1 MAHPTH
7 GGARWG
13 RRTLKNRVEAQV
25 AVVFTA
31 DLVDVSR
38 HGERAPF
45 VGHVCF

>member
-1 MAHPTH
+1 MAHPAH
-7 GGARWG
+7 GAPAGDGAV
-13 RRTLKNRVEAQV
+13 KNRVEAQV